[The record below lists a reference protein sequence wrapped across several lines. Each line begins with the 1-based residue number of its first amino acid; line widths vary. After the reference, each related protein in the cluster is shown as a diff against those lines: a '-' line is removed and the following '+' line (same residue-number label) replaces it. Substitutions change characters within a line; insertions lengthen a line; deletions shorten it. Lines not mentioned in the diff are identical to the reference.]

1 MLITLVCIQLEVIVL
16 VLFCKRAYIKYI
28 PGTSSKVILQLVLP
42 EAIEFSCNVGEKLLL
57 VVSIFYAV
65 SIGTA

>member
-28 PGTSSKVILQLVLP
+28 PGTFPKLILQLVLP
-42 EAIEFSCNVGEKLLL
+42 ESISVVYNSGEALERL
-57 VVSIFYAV
+57 VLIFYAV
-65 SIGTA
+65 SRGTA